1 MIRHV
6 AVESR
11 TLLHPDFHRYTC
23 GHGVDNLGHHSM
35 RIEPLPGPYGL
46 FNVSVMPRF
55 LADSRQVGWQGAYF
69 TEIDGAS
76 EGTVDH
82 THARFCVQRGLHHE
96 ARRALGA
103 HDWQP
108 FPSGF
113 SVWCAGDEQRFD
125 WRGGG
130 KSQFLFI
137 DPNVA
142 ESVLGD
148 ARPLSRLG
156 HKCPVAAHTVG
167 LIFDALQSDLAQGSP
182 AGPLV
187 GDSLIAAI
195 LAHLGGE
202 KAPAVARSASRACAR
217 AIDLIEAR
225 FDEPI
230 SLGDLAEASGLGQRQ
245 LCRAFRDAT
254 GLSPH
259 QYLLRC
265 RVDNARRLIGQGLP
279 LSEVALACGFA
290 DQSQLTRT
298 FVRFVGTP
306 PGSYR
311 RNVSC

>member
-1 MIRHV
+1 
-6 AVESR
+6 
-11 TLLHPDFHRYTC
+11 
-23 GHGVDNLGHHSM
+23 M

-55 LADSRQVGWQGAYF
+55 LVDSRHVGWQGAYF
-69 TEIDGAS
+69 TDIDGAS

-82 THARFCVQRGLHHE
+82 RHARYCIQRGLHHE
-96 ARRALGA
+96 VRRPLGGRE
-103 HDWQP
+103 WNP

-113 SVWCAGDEQRFD
+113 SVWRAGDEQRFD

-130 KSQFLFI
+130 RSQFLFI
-137 DPNVA
+137 DPKVA

-148 ARPLSRLG
+148 ERVLPAAGHRRPVS
-156 HKCPVAAHTVG
+156 PHTVG

-195 LAHLGGE
+195 VAHLGGE
-202 KAPAVARSASRACAR
+202 PAPVMRPPASRACAR
-217 AIDLIEAR
+217 AIELIEAR
-225 FDEPI
+225 FDEPVT
-230 SLGDLAEASGLGQRQ
+230 LEDLATASGLGQRQ
-245 LCRAFRDAT
+245 LCRAFRDTT

-265 RVDNARRLIGQGLP
+265 RVEHAKRLIAQGLP
-279 LSEVALACGFA
+279 LTEVALACGFA

-298 FVRFVGTP
+298 FVRHAGTT

-311 RNVSC
+311 RHVAR